1 MTTVLGIDH
10 FFYVANGSY
19 DLLAEKAL
27 PHYHDAHHA
36 LIASITLDRNAPL
49 RGLDLGIG
57 SGVTTAYLLENFPNA
72 TAVGVDLFDEML
84 SSAKPRLSRF
94 GTRVELVR
102 SDNAAFLRSTSERFD
117 LVVSAFCIHHLT
129 ADEKRALFHLIH
141 ERLRDGGLFVMLD
154 ITTFRDGELARVAR
168 SRTIAHMET
177 YITDEQRRREWRHH
191 WNEINLPDP
200 ADSMVQWLSDAGFR
214 TETVFRDFEI
224 AVIRALKG

>member
-10 FFYVANGSY
+10 FFYVANGTY

-27 PHYHDAHHA
+27 PHYHEAHHA
-36 LIASITLDRNAPL
+36 LIASVTFDRDAPL
-49 RGLDLGIG
+49 RALDLGIG

-72 TAVGVDLFDEML
+72 TAVGVDLFEEML
-84 SSAKPRLSRF
+84 SSARPRLSRF
-94 GTRVELVR
+94 RKRVELIQ
-102 SDNAAFLRSTSERFD
+102 SDNTEFLRSAAERFD

-129 ADEKRALFHLIH
+129 AEEKRALFRLVH

-168 SRTIAHMET
+168 DRTIDHMET
-177 YITDEQRRREWRHH
+177 HIEDPQRRREWKHH

-200 ADSMVQWLSDAGFR
+200 ADSMVRWLSAAGFQA
-214 TETVFRDFEI
+214 ETIFRDFEI
-224 AVIRALKG
+224 AVIRAQKG